1 MTETRTPGAEPPW
14 PSGVLEQLARVI
26 GDTSDGLTGSQIESL
41 LDSCRMPD
49 PGPITKWRRLVGAFQ
64 DRQATDGSP
73 KRLVTFITKVMEPV
87 RYRNDP
93 GAFTTRQDALNE
105 ILVHVGLRI
114 NDAGQIAR
122 GPKASTLSEAAQ
134 HANSLRLEL
143 RRRGTHPEVLR
154 YCTQEVLERNWFHA
168 ALEATK
174 SISDRLRAM
183 TGATSDGAALI
194 DTTLALGSSG
204 ARVAINAGVG
214 PTDRS
219 EQTGLANLCK
229 GLIGMFRN
237 PTAHDPRIT
246 RPVTSDELLEILTTI
261 SMVHRRL
268 DHASF

>member
-1 MTETRTPGAEPPW
+1 
-14 PSGVLEQLARVI
+14 VI
-26 GDTSDGLTGSQIESL
+26 GNTSDGLTGSEIGSL
-41 LDSCRMPD
+41 LAAYNMPD
-49 PGPITKWRRLVGAFQ
+49 PGPITKWRRLASAFN
-64 DRQATDGSP
+64 DRQAADRSP
-73 KRLVTFITKVMEPV
+73 KRLVTFITEVMAPV
-87 RYRNDP
+87 RYRSDP
-93 GAFTTRQDALNE
+93 SAFTARQDALNE
-105 ILVHVGLRI
+105 VLVHVGLRI
-114 NDAGQIAR
+114 NDAGRVAR

-174 SISDRLRAM
+174 SISNRLRAM

-204 ARVAINAGVG
+204 ARVAINAGVS

-229 GLIGMFRN
+229 GLVGLFRN

-246 RPVTSDELLEILTTI
+246 RTVTSDELLEILTTI

-268 DHASF
+268 DNASVGP